1 MMVLMLV
8 LAPRLVLVPLLWCR
22 LVPMMV
28 PMIVPMSVPMQMPV
42 PMPKLTDAGASA
54 ARSSPCVTQQ
64 TTTQLGT
71 MLKRGLGW
79 GGLEYGR
86 ASRA

>member
-1 MMVLMLV
+1 MVLMLV

-54 ARSSPCVTQQ
+54 ARLSPCVTQQ

-79 GGLEYGR
+79 SGLEYGR